1 MRFERKIDQNC
12 VWCWC
17 VLSKGKKKSVL
28 NLNCEEPALF
38 RNRSGSA
45 RYCSHWLS
53 TWVVFLSKDYAMPRF
68 DDKFLGSV
76 KQEDKNSKIPIPWNL
91 LSNRMWCSGN
101 VSFLSVE
108 VRVETSWKKKLVT
121 WVGDQ
126 LVSTIASK
134 AYRQVIFSI
143 IITFVGSHFC
153 SLLFWLKTID
163 TFWLGRRTLEYDDQF
178 TLELFVWNLKK
189 EKNSL
194 QKLSLEMEISEPDS
208 FGWNGTNIN
217 SLFVIHC
224 YIMHSRYSLHAKV
237 WVCERW
243 GTQKLL

>member
-1 MRFERKIDQNC
+1 
-12 VWCWC
+12 
-17 VLSKGKKKSVL
+17 
-28 NLNCEEPALF
+28 
-38 RNRSGSA
+38 
-45 RYCSHWLS
+45 
-53 TWVVFLSKDYAMPRF
+53 MPRF

-194 QKLSLEMEISEPDS
+194 QKLSLEMEISEPES
-208 FGWNGTNIN
+208 FGWNGTNMN

-224 YIMHSRYSLHAKV
+224 YNIHSRYSLTPCKGLGV
-237 WVCERW
+237 WTMRHPKIVVTIKENLIQWKSQIKLPILALPKLYKEFTTHKNYRKPFLN
-243 GTQKLL
+243 TQ